1 MTITRTDRMQQQQW
15 SSGTDG
21 PTRLGF
27 NGDADFLESRAAYD
41 DGTTGA
47 VLPVTD
53 VVGGR
58 YFRRSAADGYEL
70 HRVQGSSWEWVGGSI
85 VPTRLRYRR
94 SAGTDIA
101 WSTDVAGAAA
111 AATMTAGGELA
122 TAGLLRSVAGG
133 SAGAD
138 LATDLSTPAA
148 TGRWFVRTRATG
160 ERGVVAA
167 AHASDAGV
175 LFAARESGGTVPW
188 TVDAAGRMRAQVP
201 AAFGAATLTANVPL
215 SVAPSATDSTA
226 LDLYARS
233 SGTPAPALR
242 AFPDVGDASPI
253 LSVLPAAVTLGRAAW
268 PGGSIGLAAPTIG
281 LTGAVAVTGSLAV
294 SDDLSVTD
302 DLTVGDQLS
311 AEGGKV
317 LSYDSGSNYGI
328 NSQVVLNGGGTAMR
342 DSRQPLVWRKRFVNI
357 DFTVS
362 SLTAVNAFTFPF
374 VPRTTCHAR
383 LMLGVH
389 WRLLDPGSSGSAVE
403 PSTSQFKLRVLDA
416 SDAVLWTG
424 DDVYE
429 NTMGAFDTWDRVGRG
444 QNVISE
450 CPPVAM
456 TAGTTYKI
464 QIHAHRTTDSAISQV
479 LRHVI
484 GTIDE
489 VALLGETTVLP

>member
-1 MTITRTDRMQQQQW
+1 MVLTRTDRMQQQQW

-27 NGDADFLESRAAYD
+27 NADADYLEARAAYD

-47 VLPVTD
+47 VLPVTN

-70 HRVQGSSWEWVGGSI
+70 HRVQGAAWEWVGGSI
-85 VPTRLRYRR
+85 VPTQLRYRR
-94 SAGTDIA
+94 AAGTDIA
-101 WSTDVAGAAA
+101 WSTDVAGAAS
-111 AATMTAGGELA
+111 AATMTAAGELG
-122 TAGLLRSVAGG
+122 TGGLVRSVAGG

-138 LATDLSTPAA
+138 LATDLSAPAT
-148 TGRWFVRTRATG
+148 TGRWFVRTRAAG

-175 LFAARESGGTVPW
+175 LFAAREPGGTVPW
-188 TVDAAGRMRAQVP
+188 TVDAAGRMRAQAP
-201 AAFGAATLTANVPL
+201 GAFGAATLTANVPL
-215 SVAPSATDSTA
+215 SVAPSATDGTA
-226 LDLYARS
+226 LDLYGRS

-242 AFPDVGDASPI
+242 AFPDIGDASPI

-268 PGGSIGLAAPTIG
+268 PSGSIGLLAPTIG

-294 SDDLSVTD
+294 SDDLSVSD
-302 DLTVGDQLS
+302 DLTVGDQIS

-317 LSYDSGSNYGI
+317 LSYDSGSNYGLT
-328 NSQVVLNGGGTAMR
+328 SQVVLVGGGTAMR

-357 DFTVS
+357 DVTVS
-362 SLTAVNAFTFPF
+362 SLTAVDAFTFPF

-383 LMLGVH
+383 LTLGVH
-389 WRLLDPGSSGSAVE
+389 WRLLDPGASGAAVE
-403 PSTSQFKLRVLDA
+403 PNTIQFKLRVLDA
-416 SDAVLWTG
+416 ADAVLWTG

-429 NTMGAFDTWDRVGRG
+429 TTLGAYDVVNVKGRD
-444 QNVISE
+444 QNVVAE
-450 CPPVAM
+450 CPPVTL
-456 TAGTTYKI
+456 TAGTTYKF
-464 QIHAHRTTDSAISQV
+464 QIHAHRTTDSPISLV